1 MRRWRPTR
9 LPHAKPTARDYHQSW
24 RSVVAPITS
33 RWRPL
38 LVPALPD
45 DNRAFLELYAERGH
59 TPQFEAA
66 FARAEQDALDAVQL
80 ATIEAE
86 VAALRARLAA
96 LEAQVAAVQAQ
107 VADHGV
113 RLAEMQL
120 LGIQVAELRA
130 WQKHVEEG
138 PHSSSSSSQ

>member
-80 ATIEAE
+80 AKMDAE
-86 VAALRARLAA
+86 VAALRADLAA
-96 LEAQVAAVQAQ
+96 LEADVAKQAACMAEIKVVCIQVAI
-107 VADHGV
+107 
-113 RLAEMQL
+113 QL
-120 LGIQVAELRA
+120 AELRA
-130 WQKHVEEG
+130 WQKSREER
-138 PHSSSSSSQ
+138 PPD